1 MSKNYLIEN
10 LPIEIII
17 YILQSKTREEMSNF
31 KLLSKKSNFIWN
43 LAINNGV
50 DWIPF
55 RLYMI
60 ESQFEYYLYKKSPLI
75 DILIMSNSSII
86 NIENFIE
93 YFRKKINLVPETNI
107 NIIKDIKFK
116 RKDSKLIKYYT

>member
-1 MSKNYLIEN
+1 
-10 LPIEIII
+10 
-17 YILQSKTREEMSNF
+17 
-31 KLLSKKSNFIWN
+31 
-43 LAINNGV
+43 
-50 DWIPF
+50 
-55 RLYMI
+55 MI